1 MGLKEASMIRKPA
14 VAGYFYPERTGK
26 LRAMIETMVDPR
38 AKKEKAITVVSPHA
52 GYAYSGPVAGAV
64 FSSVILP
71 DLFVILGPS
80 HRGTRSL
87 FAIAAKGTWQT
98 PLGDVP
104 VHAELAGRI
113 MNHSPLI
120 EEEEGAHALEH
131 SLEVQLPFIQYFK
144 KDFAI
149 VPVCI
154 SHQASFEDL
163 NELAGAIV
171 AGLKEIGQEP
181 LIVASTDMSHYVS
194 QETARQKDFL
204 AIERILA
211 LDARGLYAIVR
222 EEDISMCG
230 YQPTAAA
237 IVAAKSLGAKKAE
250 LIRYQTSGETTGDY
264 DEVVGY
270 AGLRII

>member
-1 MGLKEASMIRKPA
+1 MVRKPA
-14 VAGYFYPERTGK
+14 VAGYFYPERATK
-26 LRAMIETMVDPR
+26 LRAMIETMVDPK
-38 AKKEKAITVVSPHA
+38 AGKEKAKAIVSPHA
-52 GYAYSGPVAGAV
+52 GYVYSGRVAGAV
-64 FSSVILP
+64 FSSVVLP

-80 HRGTRSL
+80 HRGTRAL
-87 FAIAAKGTWQT
+87 FAIGAEGFWQT

-104 VHAELAGRI
+104 IHTELAGRI
-113 MNHSPLI
+113 MNHSSLVKKD
-120 EEEEGAHALEH
+120 ESAHALEH

-154 SHQASFEDL
+154 SHQAGFEDL
-163 NELAGAIV
+163 DELAAALV
-171 AGLKEIGQEP
+171 AGLNECGQES

-194 QETARQKDFL
+194 QETARLKDFL

-211 LDARGLYAIVR
+211 LDAKGLYAIVR

-230 YQPTAAA
+230 HQPTAAA
-237 IVAAKSLGAKKAE
+237 ILAAKTMGATKAE
-250 LIRYQTSGETTGDY
+250 LVRYETSGETTGDY
-264 DEVVGY
+264 GEVVGY

>member
-1 MGLKEASMIRKPA
+1 MIRKPA
-14 VAGYFYPERTGK
+14 VAGYFYPERAGK
-26 LRAMIETMVDPR
+26 LRLMIETMVDPR
-38 AKKEKAITVVSPHA
+38 AGKEIAKAVVSPHA
-52 GYAYSGPVAGAV
+52 GYVYSGPVAGAV
-64 FSSVILP
+64 FSSVVLP

-87 FAIAAKGTWQT
+87 FAITAKGTWQT

-113 MNHSPLI
+113 MNHSPLV

-144 KDFAI
+144 KDLSI
-149 VPVCI
+149 VPICI
-154 SHQASFEDL
+154 SYQASFEDL
-163 NELAGAIV
+163 DELAGAVV
-171 AGLKEIGQEP
+171 AGLKECGQES

-194 QETARQKDFL
+194 QEVARQKDFL
-204 AIERILA
+204 AIEKIVA
-211 LDARGLYAIVR
+211 LDAEGLYAIVR

-230 YQPTAAA
+230 YQPTAVA
-237 IVAAKSLGAKKAE
+237 ILAAKAMGAKKAE

-264 DEVVGY
+264 NEVVGY

>member
-1 MGLKEASMIRKPA
+1 MIRKPA
-14 VAGYFYPERTGK
+14 VAGHFYPERAGK
-26 LRAMIETMVDPR
+26 LRAMIETMVDPQ
-38 AKKEKAITVVSPHA
+38 AEKEKAVAVVSPHA
-52 GYAYSGPVAGAV
+52 GYVYSGPVAGAV
-64 FSSVILP
+64 FSSVVLP
-71 DLFVILGPS
+71 DLFIILGPS

-87 FAIAAKGTWQT
+87 FAIAGKGIWQT
-98 PLGDVP
+98 PLGEIP
-104 VHAELAGRI
+104 VQSELARLI

-120 EEEEGAHALEH
+120 EEEENAHALEH

-154 SHQASFEDL
+154 SHRASFEDL
-163 NELAGAIV
+163 DELARAV
-171 AGLKEIGQEP
+171 VTGLKEYGQES

-194 QETARQKDFL
+194 QETARLKDSL
-204 AIERILA
+204 AIEKILA
-211 LDARGLYAIVR
+211 LDARGLYDIVR

-237 IVAAKSLGAKKAE
+237 VMAAKALGAKKAE

-270 AGLRII
+270 AGLRIL

>member
-1 MGLKEASMIRKPA
+1 MIRKPA
-14 VAGYFYPERTGK
+14 VAGYFYPERAGK

-38 AKKEKAITVVSPHA
+38 AEKEKAIAVVSPHA
-52 GYAYSGPVAGAV
+52 GYVYSGPVAGAV
-64 FSSVILP
+64 FSSVVLP

-80 HRGTRSL
+80 HRGTRAL
-87 FAIAAKGTWQT
+87 FAIAAQGVWQT
-98 PLGDVP
+98 PLGEIP
-104 VHAELAGRI
+104 VQSEVAKLI

-120 EEEEGAHALEH
+120 EEEESAHALEH

-144 KDFAI
+144 KGFAI
-149 VPVCI
+149 VPVCV

-163 NELAGAIV
+163 DELAGAVV
-171 AGLKEIGQEP
+171 AGLKKCGQDS

-194 QETARQKDFL
+194 QETAKQKDFL
-204 AIERILA
+204 AIQRILA

-237 IVAAKSLGAKKAE
+237 IMAAKSLGAKKAE

-270 AGLRII
+270 AGLRIT